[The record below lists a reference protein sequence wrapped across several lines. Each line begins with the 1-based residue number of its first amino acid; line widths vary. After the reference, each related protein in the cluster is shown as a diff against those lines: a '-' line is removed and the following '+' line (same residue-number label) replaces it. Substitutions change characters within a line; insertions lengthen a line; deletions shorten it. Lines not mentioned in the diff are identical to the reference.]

1 MGGWKDYI
9 AYMGNEGVTETSH
22 IFGLDGSV
30 WASSTGLAAVIFKL
44 FLYFCKNFYL
54 F

>member
-9 AYMGNEGVTETSH
+9 SYMTNENVTEHAH
-22 IFGLDGSV
+22 IFGHDGSV
-30 WASSTGLAAVIFKL
+30 WASSTGLAAVDPFF
-44 FLYFCKNFYL
+44 FLSSSFF

>member
-9 AYMGNEGVTETSH
+9 SYMTNENVTEHAH

-30 WASSTGLAAVIFKL
+30 WASSTGLAAVFHFF
-44 FLYFCKNFYL
+44 FLNFP